1 MAVTGKTARE
11 RSRLNIATRLV
22 RARVTC
28 ESGRQEYQG
37 KEYKERTAYAARS
50 GAGMRNSTD
59 SENCGF
65 IRKVSR

>member
-11 RSRLNIATRLV
+11 RSILNTRLV

-28 ESGRQEYQG
+28 ERGRQEYQG
-37 KEYKERTAYAARS
+37 KKYKERTAYAARS

-65 IRKVSR
+65 IRKVSS